1 VNDDDYNHA
10 NSKDTEALKLVL
22 VKDSNATG
30 WALGAVRLKED
41 VSKQVVRL
49 VEAFNEL
56 GPIEDDKSLCNYIEW
71 MGEAKAITGGIE
83 AARVQV
89 GRPFLDAT
97 KLINSAAKLASL
109 DLDNAIAAASRMMAQ
124 FDGVRKR
131 EQEEEE
137 RKGRETA
144 KAATLASIKEEE
156 PERKEHLM
164 QVASDAMAIAHTAV
178 KKVPGLTTR
187 LDWEPSINDLLTVV
201 KTNPHLLRVEVNKS
215 ALNDMLRSLKY
226 QDIEIKPDTI
236 PGITLVPTSGASVSR
251 KGARRW

>member
-1 VNDDDYNHA
+1 MSQDDYDHA
-10 NSKDTEALKLVL
+10 KAKDTEALKLVL

-30 WALGAVRLKED
+30 WALGEVRLKEQ
-41 VSKQVVRL
+41 VSKQVGRL
-49 VEAFNEL
+49 VSAFNEL
-56 GPIEDDKSLCNYIEW
+56 GPIEDDKSLCTYIEW

-83 AARVQV
+83 AARVEV

-97 KLINSAAKLASL
+97 KLINATAKLASL
-109 DLDNAIAAASRMMAQ
+109 ELDNAVSAASRMMAA

-137 RKGRETA
+137 RKQRETA

-178 KKVPGLTTR
+178 KPVPGLRTTT
-187 LDWEPSINDLLTVV
+187 DWEPTIIDAKRVLE
-201 KTNPHLLRVEVNKS
+201 TNPTLLRIEPNKS
-215 ALNDMLRSLKY
+215 AIKLMISNLKY
-226 QDIEIKPDTI
+226 KDIEIKPDTI
-236 PGITLVPTSGASVSR
+236 PGMTLVPVNGSSVTR
-251 KGARRW
+251 KGGFRW